1 MTDYLE
7 NKIITI
13 RSTYGKF
20 KEYHFQPCKQRNGLN
35 HPFVKKVRY
44 NADGTS
50 EMILSNEDLNN
61 PESQYFIPEDMDIV
75 VMDGTTFDLSDPL
88 QRNKWLAIKD
98 SDLIVPTRDARDEHG
113 NLIIDG
119 DKRRYGLA
127 ELWIDVPGEESEKAV
142 NRKKLITK
150 AWTFIEN
157 DSASGR
163 LTKCKLLGRIM
174 RNAPDSDVT
183 DFLYQKAEKSPNT
196 VIELYTSSDM
206 ALKLL
211 VIDAKDRNK
220 IIKKN
225 GMFMYGDTILGATDD
240 AVIQFCKTP
249 ANKTIVDMLKADVYP
264 EYVRETKEEIERKTT
279 SKSSKSEKE

>member
-1 MTDYLE
+1 MESLE
-7 NKIITI
+7 NKVITI
-13 RSTYGKF
+13 RSAYGKL

-35 HPFVKKVRY
+35 QPFVRKVRY
-44 NADGTS
+44 NADGSS
-50 EMILSNEDLNN
+50 EMILSEADMRD
-61 PESQYFIPEDMDIV
+61 PESAYFLPEDMDIV
-75 VMDGTTFDLSDPL
+75 VTDGTTFDLSDPL

-98 SDLIVPTRDARDEHG
+98 SDLIVPTRDAKDEHG

-127 ELWIDVPGEESEKAV
+127 ELWVDIPGEQSEKSV

-157 DSASGR
+157 DSVEGR
-163 LTKCKLLGRIM
+163 LTKCKLLGRVM
-174 RNAPDSDVT
+174 RNAPASDVM
-183 DFLYQKAEKSPNT
+183 DYLYQKAEKSPAT
-196 VIELYTSSDM
+196 IIELYTSSDM

-211 VIDAKDRNK
+211 IIDAKDRNK

-225 GMFMYGDTILGATDD
+225 GMFMYGDNILGATDD

-249 ANKTIVDMLKADVYP
+249 ANKAVLDMLKADVYP
-264 EYVRETKEEIERKTT
+264 EYARQTTEASAKEPKA
-279 SKSSKSEKE
+279 SKSAKE

>member
-1 MTDYLE
+1 MESLE

-13 RSTYGKF
+13 RSAYGKL

-35 HPFVKKVRY
+35 QPFVRKVRY
-44 NADGTS
+44 NADGSS
-50 EMILSNEDLNN
+50 EMILSEADMRD
-61 PESQYFIPEDMDIV
+61 PESAYFIPEDMDIV
-75 VMDGTTFDLSDPL
+75 VTDGTTFDLSDPL

-98 SDLIVPTRDARDEHG
+98 SDLIVPTRDAKDEHG

-127 ELWIDVPGEESEKAV
+127 ELWVDVPGEQSEKSV

-150 AWTFIEN
+150 AWTYIEN
-157 DSASGR
+157 DSVSGR
-163 LTKCKLLGRIM
+163 LTKCKLLGRVM
-174 RNAPDSDVT
+174 RNAPDSDVM
-183 DFLYQKAEKSPNT
+183 DYLYQKAEKSPAT

-211 VIDAKDRNK
+211 IIDAKDRNK

-225 GMFMYGDTILGATDD
+225 GMFMYGDNILGATDD

-249 ANKTIVDMLKADVYP
+249 ANKKVLDMLKADVYP
-264 EYVRETKEEIERKTT
+264 EYVRQAENED
-279 SKSSKSEKE
+279 SKSAK

>member
-1 MTDYLE
+1 MESLE

-13 RSTYGKF
+13 RSAYGKL

-35 HPFVKKVRY
+35 QPFVRKVRY
-44 NADGTS
+44 NADGSS
-50 EMILSNEDLNN
+50 EMILSEADMRD
-61 PESQYFIPEDMDIV
+61 PESAYFIPEDMDIV
-75 VMDGTTFDLSDPL
+75 VTDGTTFDLSDPL

-98 SDLIVPTRDARDEHG
+98 SDLIVPTRDAKDEHG

-127 ELWIDVPGEESEKAV
+127 ELWVDIPGEQSEKSV

-150 AWTFIEN
+150 AWTYIEN
-157 DSASGR
+157 DSVSGR
-163 LTKCKLLGRIM
+163 LTKCKLLGRVM
-174 RNAPDSDVT
+174 RNAPDSDVM
-183 DFLYQKAEKSPNT
+183 DYLYQKAEKSPAT

-211 VIDAKDRNK
+211 IIDAKDRNK

-225 GMFMYGDTILGATDD
+225 GMFMYGDNILGATDD

-249 ANKTIVDMLKADVYP
+249 ANKKVLDMLKADVYP
-264 EYVRETKEEIERKTT
+264 EYVRQIENED
-279 SKSSKSEKE
+279 SKSAK

>member
-1 MTDYLE
+1 MESLE

-13 RSTYGKF
+13 RSAYGKL

-35 HPFVKKVRY
+35 QPFVRKVRY
-44 NADGTS
+44 NADGSS
-50 EMILSNEDLNN
+50 EMILSEADMRD
-61 PESQYFIPEDMDIV
+61 PESAYFLPEDMDIV
-75 VMDGTTFDLSDPL
+75 VTDGTTFDLSDPL

-98 SDLIVPTRDARDEHG
+98 SDLIVPTRDAKDEHG

-127 ELWIDVPGEESEKAV
+127 ELWVDVPGEQSEKSV

-150 AWTFIEN
+150 AWTYIEN
-157 DSASGR
+157 DSVSGR
-163 LTKCKLLGRIM
+163 LTKCKLLGRVM
-174 RNAPDSDVT
+174 RNAPDSDVM
-183 DFLYQKAEKSPNT
+183 DYLYQKAEKSPAT

-211 VIDAKDRNK
+211 IIDAKDRNK

-225 GMFMYGDTILGATDD
+225 GMFMYGDNILGATDD

-249 ANKTIVDMLKADVYP
+249 ANKKVLDMLKADVYP
-264 EYVRETKEEIERKTT
+264 EYVRQAENED
-279 SKSSKSEKE
+279 SKSAK

>member
-1 MTDYLE
+1 MESLE
-7 NKIITI
+7 NKVITI
-13 RSTYGKF
+13 RSAYGKL

-35 HPFVKKVRY
+35 QPFVRKVRY
-44 NADGTS
+44 NADGSS
-50 EMILSNEDLNN
+50 EMILSEADMRD
-61 PESQYFIPEDMDIV
+61 PESAYFIPEDMDIV
-75 VMDGTTFDLSDPL
+75 VTDGTTFDLSDPL

-98 SDLIVPTRDARDEHG
+98 SDLIVPTRDTKDEHG

-127 ELWIDVPGEESEKAV
+127 ELWVDVPGEQSEKSV

-150 AWTFIEN
+150 AWTYIEN
-157 DSASGR
+157 DSVSGR
-163 LTKCKLLGRIM
+163 LTKCKLLGRVM
-174 RNAPDSDVT
+174 RNAPDSDVM
-183 DFLYQKAEKSPNT
+183 DYLYQKAEKSPAT

-211 VIDAKDRNK
+211 IIDAKDRNK

-225 GMFMYGDTILGATDD
+225 GMFMYGDNILGATDD

-249 ANKTIVDMLKADVYP
+249 ANKKVLDMLKAEVYP
-264 EYVRETKEEIERKTT
+264 EYVRQTESEA
-279 SKSSKSEKE
+279 SKSVK

>member
-1 MTDYLE
+1 MESLE
-7 NKIITI
+7 NKVITI
-13 RSTYGKF
+13 RSAYGKL

-35 HPFVKKVRY
+35 QPFVRKVRY
-44 NADGTS
+44 NADGSS
-50 EMILSNEDLNN
+50 EMILSEADMRD
-61 PESQYFIPEDMDIV
+61 PESAYFIPEDMDIV
-75 VMDGTTFDLSDPL
+75 VTDGTTFDLSDPL

-98 SDLIVPTRDARDEHG
+98 SDLIVPTRDAKDEHG

-127 ELWIDVPGEESEKAV
+127 ELWVDVPGEQSEKSV

-150 AWTFIEN
+150 AWTYIEN
-157 DSASGR
+157 DSVSGR
-163 LTKCKLLGRIM
+163 LTKCKLLGRVM
-174 RNAPDSDVT
+174 RNAPDSDVM
-183 DFLYQKAEKSPNT
+183 DYLYQKAEKSPAT

-211 VIDAKDRNK
+211 IIDAKDRNK

-225 GMFMYGDTILGATDD
+225 GMFMYGDNILGATDD

-249 ANKTIVDMLKADVYP
+249 ANKKVLDMLKADVYP
-264 EYVRETKEEIERKTT
+264 EYARQTENED
-279 SKSSKSEKE
+279 SKSAK

>member
-1 MTDYLE
+1 MESLE
-7 NKIITI
+7 NKVITI
-13 RSTYGKF
+13 RSAYGKL

-35 HPFVKKVRY
+35 QPFVRKVRY
-44 NADGTS
+44 NADGSS
-50 EMILSNEDLNN
+50 EMILSEADMRD
-61 PESQYFIPEDMDIV
+61 PRSAYFIPEDMDIV
-75 VMDGTTFDLSDPL
+75 VTDGTTFDLSDPL

-98 SDLIVPTRDARDEHG
+98 SDLIVPTRDAKDEHG

-127 ELWIDVPGEESEKAV
+127 ELWVDVPGEQSEKSV

-150 AWTFIEN
+150 AWTYIEN
-157 DSASGR
+157 DSVSGR
-163 LTKCKLLGRIM
+163 LTKCKLLGRVM
-174 RNAPDSDVT
+174 RNAPDSDVM
-183 DFLYQKAEKSPNT
+183 DYLYQKAEKSPAT

-211 VIDAKDRNK
+211 IIDAKDRNK

-225 GMFMYGDTILGATDD
+225 GMFMYGDNILGATDD

-249 ANKTIVDMLKADVYP
+249 ANKKVLDMLKADVYP
-264 EYVRETKEEIERKTT
+264 EYARQTENED
-279 SKSSKSEKE
+279 SKSAK

>member
-1 MTDYLE
+1 MESLE

-13 RSTYGKF
+13 RSAYGKM

-35 HPFVKKVRY
+35 QPFVRKVRY
-44 NADGTS
+44 NADGSS
-50 EMILSNEDLNN
+50 EMILSEADMRN
-61 PESQYFIPEDMDIV
+61 PESAYFIPEDMDIV
-75 VMDGTTFDLSDPL
+75 VTDGTTFDLSDPL

-98 SDLIVPTRDARDEHG
+98 SDLIVPTRDAKDEHG

-127 ELWIDVPGEESEKAV
+127 ELWVDIPGEQSEKSV

-150 AWTFIEN
+150 AWTYIEN
-157 DSASGR
+157 DSVSGR
-163 LTKCKLLGRIM
+163 LTKCKLLGRVM
-174 RNAPDSDVT
+174 RNAPDSDVM
-183 DFLYQKAEKSPNT
+183 DYLYQKAEKSPAT

-211 VIDAKDRNK
+211 IIDAKDRNK

-225 GMFMYGDTILGATDD
+225 GMFMYGDNILGATDD

-249 ANKTIVDMLKADVYP
+249 ANKKVLDMLKADVYP
-264 EYVRETKEEIERKTT
+264 EYVRQAENED
-279 SKSSKSEKE
+279 SKSAK

>member
-1 MTDYLE
+1 MESLE

-13 RSTYGKF
+13 RSAYGKL

-35 HPFVKKVRY
+35 QSFVRKVRY
-44 NADGTS
+44 NADGSS
-50 EMILSNEDLNN
+50 EMILSEADMRD
-61 PESQYFIPEDMDIV
+61 PESAYFIPEDMDIV
-75 VMDGTTFDLSDPL
+75 VTDGTTFDLSDPL

-98 SDLIVPTRDARDEHG
+98 SDLIVPTRDAKDEHG

-127 ELWIDVPGEESEKAV
+127 ELWVDVPGEQSEKSV

-150 AWTFIEN
+150 AWTYIEN
-157 DSASGR
+157 DSVSGR
-163 LTKCKLLGRIM
+163 LTKCKLLGRVM
-174 RNAPDSDVT
+174 RNAPDSDVM
-183 DFLYQKAEKSPNT
+183 DYLYQKAEKSPAT

-211 VIDAKDRNK
+211 IIDAKDRNK
-220 IIKKN
+220 IVKKN
-225 GMFMYGDTILGATDD
+225 GMFMYGDNILGATDD

-249 ANKTIVDMLKADVYP
+249 ANKKVLDMLKADVYP
-264 EYVRETKEEIERKTT
+264 EYARQTENED
-279 SKSSKSEKE
+279 SESAK

>member
-1 MTDYLE
+1 MESLE

-13 RSTYGKF
+13 RSAYGKL

-35 HPFVKKVRY
+35 QPFVRKVRY
-44 NADGTS
+44 NADGSS
-50 EMILSNEDLNN
+50 EMILSEADMRN
-61 PESQYFIPEDMDIV
+61 PESAYFIPEDMDIV
-75 VMDGTTFDLSDPL
+75 VTDGTTFDLSDPL

-98 SDLIVPTRDARDEHG
+98 SDLIVPTRDAKDEHG

-127 ELWIDVPGEESEKAV
+127 ELWVDVPGEQSEKSV

-150 AWTFIEN
+150 AWTYIEN
-157 DSASGR
+157 DSVSGR
-163 LTKCKLLGRIM
+163 LTKCKLLGRVM
-174 RNAPDSDVT
+174 RNAPDSDVM
-183 DFLYQKAEKSPNT
+183 DYLYQKAEKSPAT

-211 VIDAKDRNK
+211 IIDAKDRNK
-220 IIKKN
+220 IVKKN
-225 GMFMYGDTILGATDD
+225 GMFMYGDNILGATDD

-249 ANKTIVDMLKADVYP
+249 ANKKVLDMLKADVYP
-264 EYVRETKEEIERKTT
+264 EYARQTENED
-279 SKSSKSEKE
+279 SKSAK

>member
-1 MTDYLE
+1 MESLE

-13 RSTYGKF
+13 RSAYGKL

-35 HPFVKKVRY
+35 QPFVRKVRY
-44 NADGTS
+44 NADGSS
-50 EMILSNEDLNN
+50 EMILSEADMRD
-61 PESQYFIPEDMDIV
+61 PESAYFIPEDMDIV
-75 VMDGTTFDLSDPL
+75 VTDGTTFDLSDPL

-98 SDLIVPTRDARDEHG
+98 SDLIVPTRDAKDEHG

-127 ELWIDVPGEESEKAV
+127 ELWVDVPGEQSEKSV

-150 AWTFIEN
+150 AWTYIEN
-157 DSASGR
+157 DSVSGR
-163 LTKCKLLGRIM
+163 LTKCKLLGRVM
-174 RNAPDSDVT
+174 RNAPDSDVM
-183 DFLYQKAEKSPNT
+183 DYLYQKAEKSPAT

-211 VIDAKDRNK
+211 IIDAKDRNK
-220 IIKKN
+220 IVKKN
-225 GMFMYGDTILGATDD
+225 GMFMYGDNILGATDD

-249 ANKTIVDMLKADVYP
+249 TNKKVLDMLKADVYP
-264 EYVRETKEEIERKTT
+264 EYARQTENED
-279 SKSSKSEKE
+279 SESAK

>member
-1 MTDYLE
+1 MESLE

-13 RSTYGKF
+13 RSAYGKL

-35 HPFVKKVRY
+35 QPFVRKVRY
-44 NADGTS
+44 NADGSS
-50 EMILSNEDLNN
+50 EMILSEADMRD
-61 PESQYFIPEDMDIV
+61 PESAYFIPEDMDIV
-75 VMDGTTFDLSDPL
+75 VTDGTTFDLSDPL

-98 SDLIVPTRDARDEHG
+98 SDLIVPTRDAKDEHG

-127 ELWIDVPGEESEKAV
+127 ELWVDIPGEQSEKSV

-150 AWTFIEN
+150 AWTYIEN
-157 DSASGR
+157 DSVSGR
-163 LTKCKLLGRIM
+163 LTKCKLLGRVM
-174 RNAPDSDVT
+174 RNAPDSDVM
-183 DFLYQKAEKSPNT
+183 DYLYQKAEKSPAT

-211 VIDAKDRNK
+211 IIDAKDRNK

-225 GMFMYGDTILGATDD
+225 GMFMYGDNILGATDD

-249 ANKTIVDMLKADVYP
+249 ANKKVLDMLKADVYP
-264 EYVRETKEEIERKTT
+264 EYARQTENED
-279 SKSSKSEKE
+279 SKSAK

>member
-1 MTDYLE
+1 MESLE
-7 NKIITI
+7 NKTITI
-13 RSTYGKF
+13 RSAYGKL

-35 HPFVKKVRY
+35 QPFVRKVRY
-44 NADGTS
+44 NADGSS
-50 EMILSNEDLNN
+50 EMILSEADMRD
-61 PESQYFIPEDMDIV
+61 PESAYFIPEDMDIV
-75 VMDGTTFDLSDPL
+75 VTDGTTFDLSDPL

-98 SDLIVPTRDARDEHG
+98 SDLIVPTRDAKDEHG

-127 ELWIDVPGEESEKAV
+127 ELWVDVPGEQSEKSV

-150 AWTFIEN
+150 AWTYIEN
-157 DSASGR
+157 DSVSGR
-163 LTKCKLLGRIM
+163 LTKCKLLGRVM
-174 RNAPDSDVT
+174 RNAPDSDVM
-183 DFLYQKAEKSPNT
+183 DYLYQKAEKSPAT

-211 VIDAKDRNK
+211 IIDAKDRNK

-225 GMFMYGDTILGATDD
+225 GMFMYGDNILGATDD

-249 ANKTIVDMLKADVYP
+249 ANKKVLDMLKADVYP
-264 EYVRETKEEIERKTT
+264 EYARQTENED
-279 SKSSKSEKE
+279 SKSAK

>member
-1 MTDYLE
+1 MESLE
-7 NKIITI
+7 NKVITI
-13 RSTYGKF
+13 RSAYGKL

-35 HPFVKKVRY
+35 QPFVRKVRY
-44 NADGTS
+44 NADGSS
-50 EMILSNEDLNN
+50 EMILSEADMRD
-61 PESQYFIPEDMDIV
+61 PESAYFIPEDMDIV
-75 VMDGTTFDLSDPL
+75 VTDGTTFDLSDPL

-98 SDLIVPTRDARDEHG
+98 SDLIVPTRDAKDEHG

-127 ELWIDVPGEESEKAV
+127 ELWVDVPGEQSEKSV

-150 AWTFIEN
+150 AWTYIEN
-157 DSASGR
+157 DSVSGR
-163 LTKCKLLGRIM
+163 LTKCKLLGRVM
-174 RNAPDSDVT
+174 RNAPDSDVM
-183 DFLYQKAEKSPNT
+183 DYLYQKAEKSPAT

-211 VIDAKDRNK
+211 IIDAKDRNK

-225 GMFMYGDTILGATDD
+225 GMFMYGDNILGATDD

-249 ANKTIVDMLKADVYP
+249 ANKKVLDMLKADVYP
-264 EYVRETKEEIERKTT
+264 EYVRQIENED
-279 SKSSKSEKE
+279 SKSAK

>member
-1 MTDYLE
+1 MESLE

-13 RSTYGKF
+13 RSAYGKL

-35 HPFVKKVRY
+35 QPFVRKVRY
-44 NADGTS
+44 NADGSS
-50 EMILSNEDLNN
+50 EMILSEADMRD
-61 PESQYFIPEDMDIV
+61 PESAYFIPEDMDIV
-75 VMDGTTFDLSDPL
+75 VTDGTTFDLSDPL

-98 SDLIVPTRDARDEHG
+98 SDLIVPTRDAKDEHG

-127 ELWIDVPGEESEKAV
+127 ELWVDVPGEQSEKSV

-150 AWTFIEN
+150 AWTYIET
-157 DSASGR
+157 DSVSGR
-163 LTKCKLLGRIM
+163 LTKCKLLGRVM
-174 RNAPDSDVT
+174 RNAPDSDVM
-183 DFLYQKAEKSPNT
+183 DYLYQKAEKSPAT

-211 VIDAKDRNK
+211 IIDAKDRNK

-225 GMFMYGDTILGATDD
+225 GMFMYGDNILGATDD

-249 ANKTIVDMLKADVYP
+249 ANKKVLDMLKADVYP
-264 EYVRETKEEIERKTT
+264 EYARQTENED
-279 SKSSKSEKE
+279 SKSAK

>member
-1 MTDYLE
+1 MESLE
-7 NKIITI
+7 NKTITI
-13 RSTYGKF
+13 RSAYGKL

-35 HPFVKKVRY
+35 QPFVRKVRY
-44 NADGTS
+44 NADGSS
-50 EMILSNEDLNN
+50 EMILSEADMRD
-61 PESQYFIPEDMDIV
+61 PKSAYFIPEDMDIV
-75 VMDGTTFDLSDPL
+75 VTDGTTFDLSDPL

-98 SDLIVPTRDARDEHG
+98 SDLIVPTRDAKDEHG

-127 ELWIDVPGEESEKAV
+127 ELWVDVPGEQSEKSV

-150 AWTFIEN
+150 AWTYIEN
-157 DSASGR
+157 DSVSGR
-163 LTKCKLLGRIM
+163 LTKCKLLGRVM
-174 RNAPDSDVT
+174 RNAPDSDVM
-183 DFLYQKAEKSPNT
+183 DYLYQKAEKSPAT

-211 VIDAKDRNK
+211 IIDAKDRNK

-225 GMFMYGDTILGATDD
+225 GMFMYGDNILGATDD

-249 ANKTIVDMLKADVYP
+249 ANKKVLDMLKADVYP
-264 EYVRETKEEIERKTT
+264 EYVRQTENEAL
-279 SKSSKSEKE
+279 KSAK

>member
-1 MTDYLE
+1 MESLE

-13 RSTYGKF
+13 RSAYGKL

-35 HPFVKKVRY
+35 QPFVRKVRY
-44 NADGTS
+44 NADGSS
-50 EMILSNEDLNN
+50 EMILSEADMRD
-61 PESQYFIPEDMDIV
+61 PKSAYFIPEDMDIV
-75 VMDGTTFDLSDPL
+75 VTDGTTFDLSDPL

-98 SDLIVPTRDARDEHG
+98 SDLIVPTRDAKDEHG

-127 ELWIDVPGEESEKAV
+127 ELWVDVPGEQSEKSV

-150 AWTFIEN
+150 AWTYIEN
-157 DSASGR
+157 DSVSGR
-163 LTKCKLLGRIM
+163 LTKCKLLGRVM
-174 RNAPDSDVT
+174 RNAPDSDVM
-183 DFLYQKAEKSPNT
+183 DYLYQKAEKSPAT

-211 VIDAKDRNK
+211 IIDAKDRNK
-220 IIKKN
+220 IVKKN
-225 GMFMYGDTILGATDD
+225 GMFMYGDNILGATDD

-249 ANKTIVDMLKADVYP
+249 ANKKVLDMLKADVYP
-264 EYVRETKEEIERKTT
+264 EYARQTEDEA
-279 SKSSKSEKE
+279 SKSAK

>member
-1 MTDYLE
+1 MESLE

-13 RSTYGKF
+13 RSAYGKL

-35 HPFVKKVRY
+35 QPFVRKVRY
-44 NADGTS
+44 NADGSS
-50 EMILSNEDLNN
+50 EMILSEADMRD
-61 PESQYFIPEDMDIV
+61 PESAYFIPEDMDIV
-75 VMDGTTFDLSDPL
+75 VTDGTTFDLSDPL

-98 SDLIVPTRDARDEHG
+98 SDLIVPTRDAKDEHG

-127 ELWIDVPGEESEKAV
+127 ELWVDVPGEQSEKSV

-150 AWTFIEN
+150 AWTYIEN
-157 DSASGR
+157 DSVSGR
-163 LTKCKLLGRIM
+163 LTKCKLLGRVM
-174 RNAPDSDVT
+174 RNAPDSDVM
-183 DFLYQKAEKSPNT
+183 DYLYQKAEKSPAT

-211 VIDAKDRNK
+211 IIDAKDRNK
-220 IIKKN
+220 IVKKN
-225 GMFMYGDTILGATDD
+225 GMFMYGDNILGATDD

-249 ANKTIVDMLKADVYP
+249 ANKKVLDMLKADVYP
-264 EYVRETKEEIERKTT
+264 EYARQTEDEA
-279 SKSSKSEKE
+279 SKSAK

>member
-1 MTDYLE
+1 MESLE

-13 RSTYGKF
+13 RSAYGKL

-35 HPFVKKVRY
+35 QPFVRKVRY
-44 NADGTS
+44 NADGSS
-50 EMILSNEDLNN
+50 EMILSEADMRD
-61 PESQYFIPEDMDIV
+61 PKSAYFIPEDMDIV
-75 VMDGTTFDLSDPL
+75 VTDGTTFDLSDPL

-98 SDLIVPTRDARDEHG
+98 SDLIVPTRDAKDEHG

-127 ELWIDVPGEESEKAV
+127 ELWVDVPGEQSEKSV

-150 AWTFIEN
+150 AWTYIEN
-157 DSASGR
+157 DSVSGR
-163 LTKCKLLGRIM
+163 LTKCKLLGRVM
-174 RNAPDSDVT
+174 RNAPDSDVM
-183 DFLYQKAEKSPNT
+183 DYLYQKAEKSPAT

-211 VIDAKDRNK
+211 IIDAKDRNK

-225 GMFMYGDTILGATDD
+225 GMFMYGDNILGATDD

-249 ANKTIVDMLKADVYP
+249 ANKKVLDMLKADVYP
-264 EYVRETKEEIERKTT
+264 EYARQTENEA
-279 SKSSKSEKE
+279 SESAK

>member
-1 MTDYLE
+1 MESLE

-13 RSTYGKF
+13 RSAYGKL

-35 HPFVKKVRY
+35 QPFVRKVRY
-44 NADGTS
+44 NADGSS
-50 EMILSNEDLNN
+50 EMILSEADMRD
-61 PESQYFIPEDMDIV
+61 PESAYFIPEDMDIV
-75 VMDGTTFDLSDPL
+75 VTDGTTFDLSDPL

-98 SDLIVPTRDARDEHG
+98 SDLIVPTRDAKDEHG

-127 ELWIDVPGEESEKAV
+127 ELWVDVPGEQSEKSV

-150 AWTFIEN
+150 AWTYIEN
-157 DSASGR
+157 DSVSGR
-163 LTKCKLLGRIM
+163 LTKCKLLGRVM
-174 RNAPDSDVT
+174 RNAPDSDVM
-183 DFLYQKAEKSPNT
+183 DYLYQKAEKSPAT

-211 VIDAKDRNK
+211 IIDAKDRNK
-220 IIKKN
+220 IVKKN
-225 GMFMYGDTILGATDD
+225 GMFMYGDNILGATDD

-249 ANKTIVDMLKADVYP
+249 ANKKVLDMLKADVYP
-264 EYVRETKEEIERKTT
+264 EYARQTENED
-279 SKSSKSEKE
+279 SKSAK

>member
-1 MTDYLE
+1 MESLE

-13 RSTYGKF
+13 RSAYGKM

-35 HPFVKKVRY
+35 QPFVRKVRY
-44 NADGTS
+44 NADGSS
-50 EMILSNEDLNN
+50 EMILSEADMRD
-61 PESQYFIPEDMDIV
+61 PESAYFIPEDMDIV
-75 VMDGTTFDLSDPL
+75 VTDGTTFDLSDPL

-98 SDLIVPTRDARDEHG
+98 SDLIVPTRDAKDEHG

-127 ELWIDVPGEESEKAV
+127 ELWVDIPGEQSEKSV

-150 AWTFIEN
+150 AWTYIEN
-157 DSASGR
+157 DSVSGR
-163 LTKCKLLGRIM
+163 LTKCKLLGRVM
-174 RNAPDSDVT
+174 RNAPDSDVM
-183 DFLYQKAEKSPNT
+183 DYLYQKAEKSPAT

-211 VIDAKDRNK
+211 IIDAKDRNK

-225 GMFMYGDTILGATDD
+225 GMFMYGDNILGATDD

-249 ANKTIVDMLKADVYP
+249 ANKKVLDMLKADVYP
-264 EYVRETKEEIERKTT
+264 EYVRQAENED
-279 SKSSKSEKE
+279 SKSAK

>member
-1 MTDYLE
+1 MESLE
-7 NKIITI
+7 NKVITI
-13 RSTYGKF
+13 RSAYGKL

-35 HPFVKKVRY
+35 QPFVRKVRY
-44 NADGTS
+44 NADGSS
-50 EMILSNEDLNN
+50 EMILSEADMRD
-61 PESQYFIPEDMDIV
+61 PESAYFLPEDMDIV
-75 VMDGTTFDLSDPL
+75 VTDGTTFDLSDPL

-98 SDLIVPTRDARDEHG
+98 SDLIVPTRDAKDEHG

-127 ELWIDVPGEESEKAV
+127 ELWVDVPGEQSEKSV

-150 AWTFIEN
+150 AWTYIEN
-157 DSASGR
+157 DSVSGR
-163 LTKCKLLGRIM
+163 LTKCKLLGRVM
-174 RNAPDSDVT
+174 RNAPDSDVM
-183 DFLYQKAEKSPNT
+183 DYLYQKAEKSPAT

-211 VIDAKDRNK
+211 IIDAKDRNK

-225 GMFMYGDTILGATDD
+225 GMFMYGDNILGATDD

-249 ANKTIVDMLKADVYP
+249 ANKKVLDMLKADVYP
-264 EYVRETKEEIERKTT
+264 EYARQTENED
-279 SKSSKSEKE
+279 SKSAK

>member
-1 MTDYLE
+1 MESLE
-7 NKIITI
+7 NKVITI
-13 RSTYGKF
+13 RSAYGKL

-35 HPFVKKVRY
+35 QPFVRKVRY
-44 NADGTS
+44 NADGSS
-50 EMILSNEDLNN
+50 EMILSEADMRD
-61 PESQYFIPEDMDIV
+61 PESAYFIPEDMDIV
-75 VMDGTTFDLSDPL
+75 VTDGTTFDLSDPL

-98 SDLIVPTRDARDEHG
+98 SDLIVPTRDAKDEHG

-127 ELWIDVPGEESEKAV
+127 ELWVDVPGEQSEKSV

-150 AWTFIEN
+150 AWTYIEN
-157 DSASGR
+157 DSVSGR
-163 LTKCKLLGRIM
+163 LTKCKLLGRVM
-174 RNAPDSDVT
+174 RNAPDSDVM
-183 DFLYQKAEKSPNT
+183 DYLYQKAEKSPAT

-211 VIDAKDRNK
+211 IIDAKDRNK

-225 GMFMYGDTILGATDD
+225 GMFMYGDNILGATDD

-249 ANKTIVDMLKADVYP
+249 ANKKVLDMLKADVYP
-264 EYVRETKEEIERKTT
+264 EYVRQAENED
-279 SKSSKSEKE
+279 SKSAK

>member
-1 MTDYLE
+1 MESLE
-7 NKIITI
+7 NKVITI
-13 RSTYGKF
+13 RSAYGKL

-35 HPFVKKVRY
+35 QPFVRKVRY
-44 NADGTS
+44 NADGSS
-50 EMILSNEDLNN
+50 EMILSEADMRD
-61 PESQYFIPEDMDIV
+61 PESAYFLPEDMDIV
-75 VMDGTTFDLSDPL
+75 VTDGTTFDLSDPL

-98 SDLIVPTRDARDEHG
+98 SDLIVPTRDAKDEHG

-127 ELWIDVPGEESEKAV
+127 ELWVDVPGEQSEKSV

-150 AWTFIEN
+150 AWTYIEN
-157 DSASGR
+157 DSVSGR
-163 LTKCKLLGRIM
+163 LTKCKLLGRVM
-174 RNAPDSDVT
+174 RNAPDSDVM
-183 DFLYQKAEKSPNT
+183 DYLYQKAEKSPAT

-211 VIDAKDRNK
+211 IIDAKDRNK

-225 GMFMYGDTILGATDD
+225 GMFMYGDNILGATDD

-249 ANKTIVDMLKADVYP
+249 ANKKVLDMLKADVYP
-264 EYVRETKEEIERKTT
+264 EYVRQAENED
-279 SKSSKSEKE
+279 SKSAK

>member
-1 MTDYLE
+1 MESLE

-13 RSTYGKF
+13 RSAYGKL

-35 HPFVKKVRY
+35 QPFVRKVRY
-44 NADGTS
+44 NADGSS
-50 EMILSNEDLNN
+50 EMILSEADMRD
-61 PESQYFIPEDMDIV
+61 PESAYFIPEDMDIV
-75 VMDGTTFDLSDPL
+75 VTDGTTFDLSDPL

-98 SDLIVPTRDARDEHG
+98 SDLIVPTRDAKDEHG

-127 ELWIDVPGEESEKAV
+127 ELWVDIPGEQSEKSV

-150 AWTFIEN
+150 AWTYIEN
-157 DSASGR
+157 DSVSGR
-163 LTKCKLLGRIM
+163 LTKCKLLGRVM
-174 RNAPDSDVT
+174 RNAPDSDVM
-183 DFLYQKAEKSPNT
+183 DYLYQKAEKSPAT

-211 VIDAKDRNK
+211 IIDAKDRNK

-225 GMFMYGDTILGATDD
+225 GMFMYGDNILGATDD

-249 ANKTIVDMLKADVYP
+249 ANKKVLDMLKADVYP
-264 EYVRETKEEIERKTT
+264 EYARQTENEA
-279 SKSSKSEKE
+279 SKSAK

>member
-1 MTDYLE
+1 MESLE
-7 NKIITI
+7 NKIITV
-13 RSTYGKF
+13 RSAYGKL

-35 HPFVKKVRY
+35 QPFVRKVRY
-44 NADGTS
+44 NADGSS
-50 EMILSNEDLNN
+50 EMILSEADMRD
-61 PESQYFIPEDMDIV
+61 PKSVYFIPEDMDIV
-75 VMDGTTFDLSDPL
+75 VTDGTTFDLSDPL

-98 SDLIVPTRDARDEHG
+98 SDLIVPTRDAKDEHG

-127 ELWIDVPGEESEKAV
+127 ELWVDVPGEQSEKSV

-150 AWTFIEN
+150 AWTYIEN
-157 DSASGR
+157 DSVSGR
-163 LTKCKLLGRIM
+163 LTKCKLLGRVM
-174 RNAPDSDVT
+174 RNAPDSDVM
-183 DFLYQKAEKSPNT
+183 DYLYQKAEKSPAT

-211 VIDAKDRNK
+211 IIDAKDRNK

-225 GMFMYGDTILGATDD
+225 GMFMYGDNILGATDD

-249 ANKTIVDMLKADVYP
+249 ANKKVLDMLKADVYP
-264 EYVRETKEEIERKTT
+264 EYARQTENED
-279 SKSSKSEKE
+279 SKSAK

>member
-1 MTDYLE
+1 MESLE
-7 NKIITI
+7 NKVITI
-13 RSTYGKF
+13 RSAYGKL

-35 HPFVKKVRY
+35 QPFVRKVRY
-44 NADGTS
+44 NADGSS
-50 EMILSNEDLNN
+50 EMILSEADMRD
-61 PESQYFIPEDMDIV
+61 PESAYFLPEDMDIV
-75 VMDGTTFDLSDPL
+75 VTDGTTFDLSDPL

-98 SDLIVPTRDARDEHG
+98 SDLIVPTRDAKDEHG

-127 ELWIDVPGEESEKAV
+127 ELWVDIPGEQSEKSV

-157 DSASGR
+157 DSVEGR
-163 LTKCKLLGRIM
+163 LTKCKLLGRVM
-174 RNAPDSDVT
+174 RNAPASDVM
-183 DFLYQKAEKSPNT
+183 DYLYQKAEKSPAT
-196 VIELYTSSDM
+196 IIELYTSSDM

-211 VIDAKDRNK
+211 IIDAKDRNK

-225 GMFMYGDTILGATDD
+225 GMFMYGDNILGATDD

-249 ANKTIVDMLKADVYP
+249 ANKAVLDMLKADVYP
-264 EYVRETKEEIERKTT
+264 EYARQTVEASAKEPKA
-279 SKSSKSEKE
+279 SKSAKE

>member
-1 MTDYLE
+1 MESLE

-13 RSTYGKF
+13 RSAYGKL

-35 HPFVKKVRY
+35 QPFVRKVRY
-44 NADGTS
+44 NADGSS
-50 EMILSNEDLNN
+50 EMILSEADMRD
-61 PESQYFIPEDMDIV
+61 PESAYFIPEDMDIV
-75 VMDGTTFDLSDPL
+75 VTDGTTFDLSDPL

-98 SDLIVPTRDARDEHG
+98 SDLIVPTRDAKDEHG

-127 ELWIDVPGEESEKAV
+127 ELWVDVPGEQSEKSV

-150 AWTFIEN
+150 AWTYIES
-157 DSASGR
+157 DSVSGR
-163 LTKCKLLGRIM
+163 LTKCKLLGRVM
-174 RNAPDSDVT
+174 RNAPDSDVM
-183 DFLYQKAEKSPNT
+183 DYLYQKAEKSPAT

-211 VIDAKDRNK
+211 IIDAKDRNK
-220 IIKKN
+220 IVKKN
-225 GMFMYGDTILGATDD
+225 GMFMYGDNILGATDD

-249 ANKTIVDMLKADVYP
+249 ANKKVLDMLKADVYP
-264 EYVRETKEEIERKTT
+264 EYARQTENED
-279 SKSSKSEKE
+279 SKSAK

>member
-1 MTDYLE
+1 MESLE

-13 RSTYGKF
+13 RSAYGKL

-35 HPFVKKVRY
+35 QSFVRKVRY
-44 NADGTS
+44 NADGSS
-50 EMILSNEDLNN
+50 EMILSEADMRD
-61 PESQYFIPEDMDIV
+61 PESAYFIPEDMDIV
-75 VMDGTTFDLSDPL
+75 VTDGTTFDLSDPL

-98 SDLIVPTRDARDEHG
+98 SDLIVPTRDAKDEHG

-127 ELWIDVPGEESEKAV
+127 ELWVDVPGEQSEKSV

-150 AWTFIEN
+150 AWTYIEN
-157 DSASGR
+157 DSVSGR
-163 LTKCKLLGRIM
+163 LTKCKLLGRVM
-174 RNAPDSDVT
+174 RNAPDSDVM
-183 DFLYQKAEKSPNT
+183 DYLYQKAEKSPAT

-211 VIDAKDRNK
+211 IIDAKDRNK

-225 GMFMYGDTILGATDD
+225 GMFMYGDNILGATDD

-249 ANKTIVDMLKADVYP
+249 ANKKVLDMLKADVYP
-264 EYVRETKEEIERKTT
+264 EYVRQTENED
-279 SKSSKSEKE
+279 SESAK

>member
-1 MTDYLE
+1 MESLE

-13 RSTYGKF
+13 RSAYGKL

-35 HPFVKKVRY
+35 QPFVRKVRY
-44 NADGTS
+44 NADGSS
-50 EMILSNEDLNN
+50 EMILSEADMKDPN
-61 PESQYFIPEDMDIV
+61 SAYFLPEDMDIV
-75 VMDGTTFDLSDPL
+75 VTDGTTFDLSDPL
-88 QRNKWLAIKD
+88 QKNKWLAIKD
-98 SDLIVPTRDARDEHG
+98 SDLIVPTRDAKDEHG

-127 ELWIDVPGEESEKAV
+127 ELWVDVPGEQSEKSV

-150 AWTFIEN
+150 AWTYIEN
-157 DSASGR
+157 DSVSGR
-163 LTKCKLLGRIM
+163 LTKCKLLGRVM
-174 RNAPDSDVT
+174 RNAPDSDVM
-183 DFLYQKAEKSPNT
+183 DYLYQKAEKSPAT

-211 VIDAKDRNK
+211 IIDAKDRNK

-225 GMFMYGDTILGATDD
+225 GMFMYGDNILGATDD

-249 ANKTIVDMLKADVYP
+249 ANKKVLDMLKADVYP
-264 EYVRETKEEIERKTT
+264 EYARQTENEN
-279 SKSSKSEKE
+279 SKSAK

>member
-1 MTDYLE
+1 MESLE

-13 RSTYGKF
+13 RSAYGKL

-35 HPFVKKVRY
+35 QPFVRKVRY
-44 NADGTS
+44 NADGSS
-50 EMILSNEDLNN
+50 EMILSEADMRD
-61 PESQYFIPEDMDIV
+61 PESAYFIPEDMDIV
-75 VMDGTTFDLSDPL
+75 VTDGTTFDLSDPL

-98 SDLIVPTRDARDEHG
+98 SDLIVPTRDAKDEHG

-127 ELWIDVPGEESEKAV
+127 ELWVDVPGEQSEKSV

-150 AWTFIEN
+150 AWTYIEN
-157 DSASGR
+157 DSVSGR
-163 LTKCKLLGRIM
+163 LTKCKLLGRVM
-174 RNAPDSDVT
+174 RNAPDSDVM
-183 DFLYQKAEKSPNT
+183 DYLYQKAEKSPAT

-211 VIDAKDRNK
+211 IIDAKDRNK

-225 GMFMYGDTILGATDD
+225 GMFMYGNNILGATDD

-249 ANKTIVDMLKADVYP
+249 ANKKVLDMLKADVYP
-264 EYVRETKEEIERKTT
+264 EYARQTEETT
-279 SKSSKSEKE
+279 SKSAK

>member
-1 MTDYLE
+1 MESLE

-13 RSTYGKF
+13 RSAYGKL

-35 HPFVKKVRY
+35 QPFVRKVRY
-44 NADGTS
+44 NADGSS
-50 EMILSNEDLNN
+50 EMILSEADMRD
-61 PESQYFIPEDMDIV
+61 PESAYFIPEDMDIV
-75 VMDGTTFDLSDPL
+75 VTDGTTFDLSDPL
-88 QRNKWLAIKD
+88 QKNKWLAIKD
-98 SDLIVPTRDARDEHG
+98 SDLIVPTRDAKDEHG

-127 ELWIDVPGEESEKAV
+127 ELWVDVPGEQSEKSV

-150 AWTFIEN
+150 AWTYIEN
-157 DSASGR
+157 DSVSGR
-163 LTKCKLLGRIM
+163 LTKCKLLGRVM
-174 RNAPDSDVT
+174 RNAPDSDVM
-183 DFLYQKAEKSPNT
+183 DYLYQKAEKSPAT

-211 VIDAKDRNK
+211 IIDAKDRNK

-225 GMFMYGDTILGATDD
+225 GMFMYGDNILGATDD

-249 ANKTIVDMLKADVYP
+249 ANKKVLDMLKADVYP
-264 EYVRETKEEIERKTT
+264 EYARQTENEA
-279 SKSSKSEKE
+279 SKSAK

>member
-1 MTDYLE
+1 MESLE

-13 RSTYGKF
+13 RSAYGKL

-35 HPFVKKVRY
+35 QPFVRKVRY
-44 NADGTS
+44 NADGSS
-50 EMILSNEDLNN
+50 EMILSEADMRD
-61 PESQYFIPEDMDIV
+61 PESAYFIPEDMDIV
-75 VMDGTTFDLSDPL
+75 VTDGTTFDLSDPL

-98 SDLIVPTRDARDEHG
+98 SDLIVPTRDAKDEHG

-127 ELWIDVPGEESEKAV
+127 ELWVDVPGEQSEKSV

-150 AWTFIEN
+150 AWTYIEN
-157 DSASGR
+157 DSVSGR
-163 LTKCKLLGRIM
+163 LTKCKLLGRVM
-174 RNAPDSDVT
+174 RNAPDSDVM
-183 DFLYQKAEKSPNT
+183 DYLYQKAEKSPAT

-211 VIDAKDRNK
+211 IIDAKDRNK

-225 GMFMYGDTILGATDD
+225 GMFMYGDNILGATDD

-249 ANKTIVDMLKADVYP
+249 ANKKVLDMLKADVYP
-264 EYVRETKEEIERKTT
+264 EYARQTEDEA
-279 SKSSKSEKE
+279 SKSAK

>member
-1 MTDYLE
+1 MESLE
-7 NKIITI
+7 NKVITI
-13 RSTYGKF
+13 RSAYGKL

-35 HPFVKKVRY
+35 QPFVRKVRY
-44 NADGTS
+44 NADGSS
-50 EMILSNEDLNN
+50 EMILSEADMRD
-61 PESQYFIPEDMDIV
+61 PESAYFIPEDMDIV
-75 VMDGTTFDLSDPL
+75 VTDGTTFDLSDPL

-98 SDLIVPTRDARDEHG
+98 SDLIVPTRDTKDEHG

-127 ELWIDVPGEESEKAV
+127 ELWVDVPGEQSEKSV

-150 AWTFIEN
+150 AWTYIEN
-157 DSASGR
+157 DSVSGR
-163 LTKCKLLGRIM
+163 LTKCKLLGRVM
-174 RNAPDSDVT
+174 RNAPDSDVM
-183 DFLYQKAEKSPNT
+183 DYLYQKAEKSPAT

-211 VIDAKDRNK
+211 IIDAKDRNK

-225 GMFMYGDTILGATDD
+225 GMFMYGDNILGATDD

-249 ANKTIVDMLKADVYP
+249 ANKKVLDMLKADVYP
-264 EYVRETKEEIERKTT
+264 EYVRQTESEA
-279 SKSSKSEKE
+279 SKSVK

>member
-1 MTDYLE
+1 MESLE

-13 RSTYGKF
+13 RSAYGKL

-35 HPFVKKVRY
+35 QPFVRKVRY
-44 NADGTS
+44 NADGSS
-50 EMILSNEDLNN
+50 EMILSEADMRD
-61 PESQYFIPEDMDIV
+61 PESVYFIPEDMDIV
-75 VMDGTTFDLSDPL
+75 VTDGTTFDLSDPL

-98 SDLIVPTRDARDEHG
+98 SDLIVPTRDAKDEHG

-127 ELWIDVPGEESEKAV
+127 ELWVDVPGEQSEKSV

-150 AWTFIEN
+150 AWTYIEN
-157 DSASGR
+157 DSVSGR
-163 LTKCKLLGRIM
+163 LTKCKLLGRVM
-174 RNAPDSDVT
+174 RNAPDSDVM
-183 DFLYQKAEKSPNT
+183 DYLYQKAEKSPAT

-211 VIDAKDRNK
+211 IIDAKDRNK
-220 IIKKN
+220 IVKKN
-225 GMFMYGDTILGATDD
+225 GMFMYGDNILGATDD

-249 ANKTIVDMLKADVYP
+249 ANKKVLDMLKADVYP
-264 EYVRETKEEIERKTT
+264 EYARQTEEEV
-279 SKSSKSEKE
+279 SKSAK

>member
-1 MTDYLE
+1 MESLE

-13 RSTYGKF
+13 RSAYGKL

-35 HPFVKKVRY
+35 QPFVRKVRY
-44 NADGTS
+44 NADGSS
-50 EMILSNEDLNN
+50 EMILSEADMRD
-61 PESQYFIPEDMDIV
+61 PESAYFIPEDMDIV
-75 VMDGTTFDLSDPL
+75 VTDGTTFDLSDPL

-98 SDLIVPTRDARDEHG
+98 SDLIVPTRDAKDEHG

-127 ELWIDVPGEESEKAV
+127 ELWVDVPGEQSEKSV

-150 AWTFIEN
+150 AWTYIEN
-157 DSASGR
+157 DSVSGR
-163 LTKCKLLGRIM
+163 LTKCKLLGRVM
-174 RNAPDSDVT
+174 RNAPDSDVM
-183 DFLYQKAEKSPNT
+183 DYLYQKAEKSPAT

-211 VIDAKDRNK
+211 IIDAKDRNK
-220 IIKKN
+220 IVKKN
-225 GMFMYGDTILGATDD
+225 GMFMYGDNILGATDD

-249 ANKTIVDMLKADVYP
+249 ANKKVLDMLKADVYP
-264 EYVRETKEEIERKTT
+264 EYARQTENED
-279 SKSSKSEKE
+279 SKSAE